1 MDKLKLGRK
10 WNPRT
15 GRKGGRVTWD
25 QRSHTV
31 LIAPTGGGKG
41 ATEEIPNLLLGL
53 RRMSIV
59 SIDPSGQNLAVCGE
73 ARRRMGHEVLS
84 LNPGNQHV
92 ELYPDMADVGFNPVA
107 ALPKPDAPHFSS
119 EVMALG
125 DSSISVE
132 GDMQRHFPESARGL
146 ITWLVAFVRLVEG
159 DKGNLGTMRDILTG
173 DLVGAAQAAVATG
186 HPLIKSLAYKYTEE
200 LSNELRSVVST
211 AEVQTRWLLDT
222 DMRASLS
229 KPNNKIDFA
238 SFADRPQSCFLI
250 LAAER
255 LDTHAAW
262 LRIVTTCGL
271 NALYR
276 RGGAGRVP
284 VLMLLSEF
292 AQLGRVAPIRSAF
305 GQARKYGIRMFPVLQ
320 NWSQLVDLYGPQGA
334 WTFIANSGCVIGFNP
349 GNDYETAEF
358 FSKLSDE
365 HLEVGVSASVDPRS
379 PGGVHIGYSEQR
391 ERVWSPGEIRQLPEF
406 HGLVWRSGFSQP
418 QPVYCE
424 PYWRSAACRRIA
436 RPDPYHPGG
445 DRSSLWWTVRAG
457 AVVVLA
463 GIAALMM
470 GFG

>member
-1 MDKLKLGRK
+1 MDKIMLGRE

-15 GRKGGRVTWD
+15 GAIGKRVTWD
-25 QRSHTV
+25 QRSHTT
-31 LIAPTGGGKG
+31 LIAPTGAGKG
-41 ATEEIPNLLLGL
+41 ATIEMPNLLLGL
-53 RRMSIV
+53 HHMSMLG
-59 SIDPSGQNLAVCGE
+59 IDSSGQNGAVCAA
-73 ARRRMGHEVLS
+73 ARRHMLHATTM
-84 LNPGNQHV
+84 LNPFNLHV
-92 ELYPDMADVGFNPVA
+92 ELYPDMADVGFNVVA

-146 ITWLVAFVRLVEG
+146 ITWLVAFVRLLEG
-159 DKGNLGTMRDILTG
+159 DKGNLGTVRDILTG
-173 DLVGAAQAAVATG
+173 DLVGAAKAAVATG

-222 DMRASLS
+222 SMRASLS
-229 KPNNKIDFA
+229 KPNNEIDFA
-238 SFADRPQSCFLI
+238 SFADRCTSCFLI
-250 LAAER
+250 LPAQE
-255 LDTHAAW
+255 LETHAAW
-262 LRIVTTCGL
+262 LRMIVTCAL

-320 NWSQLVDLYGPQGA
+320 NWAQLVDLYGPQGA

-349 GNDYETAEF
+349 GNDADTAEF

-365 HLEVGVSASVDPRS
+365 HGEVGVNASVDPRA

-406 HGLVWRSGFSQP
+406 HGLVWKSGFSQP
-418 QPVYCE
+418 QPVFCA
-424 PYWRSAACRRIA
+424 PYWTIAECRRRA
-436 RPDPYHPGG
+436 RPDPYHMGSGG
-445 DRSSLWWTVRAG
+445 RSLWRRARM
-457 AVVVLA
+457 AVLLA
-463 GIAALMM
+463 CIAALMI